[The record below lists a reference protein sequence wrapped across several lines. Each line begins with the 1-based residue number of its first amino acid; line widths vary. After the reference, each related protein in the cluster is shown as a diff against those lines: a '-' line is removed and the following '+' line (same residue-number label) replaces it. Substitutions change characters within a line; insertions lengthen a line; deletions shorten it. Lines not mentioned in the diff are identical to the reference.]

1 MTNADLETI
10 RRAIVEVCAAYD
22 EPDSP
27 EAFACSMYQLRR
39 VRDYVLPRCAPT
51 GRKGGLSKSPALQ
64 AARRANGAKG
74 GRPRKPVDAASAAPC
89 TVRPLAGAEMP
100 TPNDKITQP
109 GRSAPLAGRGSD
121 RA

>member
-10 RRAIVEVCAAYD
+10 RRAISEVCAAFD

-27 EAFACSMYQLRR
+27 EALSCAIYQLHR

-74 GRPRKPVDAASAAPC
+74 GRPPKPVDAASAAPC
-89 TVRPLAGAEMP
+89 TVRPLAVCAMP
-100 TPNDKITQP
+100 HPN
-109 GRSAPLAGRGSD
+109 RE
-121 RA
+121 

>member
-1 MTNADLETI
+1 MNNADLESI
-10 RRAIVEVCAAYD
+10 RRAIVEVCEAYE

-27 EAFACSMYQLRR
+27 EALSCAFYQLRR

-64 AARRANGAKG
+64 AARRANGAKSN

-89 TVRPLAGAEMP
+89 TVRPSAGHEMP
-100 TPNDKITQP
+100 TPNKANNP
-109 GRSAPLAGRGSD
+109 
-121 RA
+121 

>member
-10 RRAIVEVCAAYD
+10 RRTISEVCAAY
-22 EPDSP
+22 EGPDSP
-27 EAFACSMYQLRR
+27 KALSCAFYQLRR

-74 GRPRKPVDAASAAPC
+74 GRPPNPVDAASAAPKRAARAK
-89 TVRPLAGAEMP
+89 RPAMP
-100 TPNDKITQP
+100 TFNDKLTDSRP
-109 GRSAPLAGRGSD
+109 
-121 RA
+121 

>member
-10 RRAIVEVCAAYD
+10 RRAISEVCAAYD

-27 EAFACSMYQLRR
+27 EALSCAFYQLRR

-64 AARRANGAKG
+64 AARRANGAKSK
-74 GRPRKPVDAASAAPC
+74 GRPRKPVDAARNGPRIAF
-89 TVRPLAGAEMP
+89 RP
-100 TPNDKITQP
+100 I
-109 GRSAPLAGRGSD
+109 
-121 RA
+121 

>member
-10 RRAIVEVCAAYD
+10 RRAISEVCAAY
-22 EPDSP
+22 EELDSP
-27 EAFACSMYQLRR
+27 EALSCAFYQLRR

-89 TVRPLAGAEMP
+89 TVRPSAGHEMP
-100 TPNDKITQP
+100 TP
-109 GRSAPLAGRGSD
+109 
-121 RA
+121 